1 MIFEND
7 KTQGLAGLGN
17 GDFEIMKRQRKKIIS
32 DGLYQRGN
40 VWWIS
45 FNLNGQRYRRS
56 TGTEDRALAE
66 LILAKTKVQITEGK
80 WFEIDAARDYTF
92 DELMHKY
99 LEEHSKVN
107 KTPESTDRDKHYI
120 IHLKRIFGG
129 LTLDKVTAKLA
140 SEYKAMR
147 TRDGAKPATIKNE
160 LVCFNHALNLACR
173 EWEWL
178 RYNPLSRVKMPVT
191 ANQVD
196 RWLSPEEE
204 VALMDACHDRPWLK
218 DVIVFAL
225 NTGVRQGG
233 IRHLKWSDVDF
244 FRRTATLKKKSRMS
258 QGKYTIP
265 LNQMVVEMLK
275 ANRKVV
281 SMSGYV
287 FTQHG
292 EQLSKREIQRQFVTA
307 TKRAEI
313 SSFRFHDLRH
323 TFATRLA
330 QAGIDIYTISKLL
343 GHSSVKMTER
353 YAHHCPESL
362 RYGVEILHKL
372 NAEKRHE
379 KTGG

>member
-1 MIFEND
+1 
-7 KTQGLAGLGN
+7 
-17 GDFEIMKRQRKKIIS
+17 MKRKN
-32 DGLYQRGN
+32 DGLYLRN
-40 VWWIS
+40 KTYWMNFS
-45 FNLNGQRYRRS
+45 SNGRYYKRS
-56 TGTEDRALAE
+56 TGTSDRKLAE
-66 LILAKTKVQITEGK
+66 TILGKIKAQIIEGK
-80 WFEIDAARDYTF
+80 WFDVGQAKLHTF
-92 DELMHKY
+92 EQLMDEY
-99 LEEHSKVN
+99 ITTHSSVN
-107 KTPESTDRDKHYI
+107 KTPETCQRDRDYIKH
-120 IHLKRIFGG
+120 LSRIFGG
-129 LTLDKVTAKLA
+129 LSLDKITPEMVSAYKKLRV
-140 SEYKAMR
+140 K
-147 TRDGAKPATIKNE
+147 DGAKPATIKNE

-191 ANQVD
+191 ANQID

-204 VALMDACHDRPWLK
+204 GALMDACYDRPWLK

-233 IRHLKWSDVDF
+233 VIHLKWSDVDF
-244 FRRTATLKKKSRMS
+244 FRRTATVRKKSRMS

-265 LNQMVVEMLK
+265 LNQTVIELLK
-275 ANRKVV
+275 AKGKVV

-292 EQLSKREIQRQFVTA
+292 EQLTKREVQRQFVTA
-307 TKRAEI
+307 VGRAKI

-330 QAGIDIYTISKLL
+330 QAGVDIYTISKLL

-362 RYGVEILHKL
+362 RYGVEVLHKL
-372 NAEKRHE
+372 NTGKRDEKQVE
-379 KTGG
+379 NG